1 MWRISR
7 RRGKNGGIA
16 SHKADTKPTK
26 NNTMLEIAG
35 ADYALYS
42 DKLQIYVSSWPS

>member
-1 MWRISR
+1 MGELR
-7 RRGKNGGIA
+7 RRTA
-16 SHKADTKPTK
+16 ETKPTK

-42 DKLQIYVSSWPS
+42 DKLQIYVSSCPS